1 MSIIWDIGLRPLF
14 RPLAKMANS
23 LSDDERVSVKEEW
36 NQTFIELFT
45 EILETYEAND
55 NSTIEHLVILEK
67 T

>member
-23 LSDDERVSVKEEW
+23 LSDDERVSVKEER
-36 NQTFIELFT
+36 NQIFVELFM
-45 EILETYEAND
+45 ELLKTYEAND
-55 NSTIEHLVILEK
+55 NSAVEHLVILEK